1 MTRTAC
7 AWIPRFELALLARRE
22 GAALWRRPVVIADLA
37 ESPALVREATPAAER
52 AGVRPGMT
60 LAQSSVR
67 CAGLAAH
74 PPLLEDRVAAET
86 EALRVLA
93 AHAPRLATDHR
104 GAFFL
109 DLAGMDRLIADE
121 RGYASRVRGALAA
134 LGLPA
139 QVAVAGHP
147 FAAWV
152 AARRNLGPVAPGGD
166 AGLLASVAVAELDLG
181 DQARALLE
189 LLGITAAGQVARLP
203 RGTLARRLGPEG
215 DRLERLCRGE
225 WLAPETRPT
234 AAALPREKAGAA
246 LDLESPVESLE
257 PLLFLLKGLVDGLL
271 DRVVETRLAL
281 AELTIEADLEDAE
294 RTKVVHRL
302 APAEPTLDAR
312 PLVDLVRLWLER
324 APFPAPLRAVRVVA
338 SKVAPAV
345 ARQLRLYARRQD
357 EGEAA
362 LARAIARLEAAFG
375 AGSVVRPTLAARF
388 LPEERVAWVPARAED
403 LAVRPPAPDGAEG
416 PAALAIRLLR
426 IPEPVDLVETGGVRR
441 LHRRG
446 ERPRRVLRLEATQ
459 RRSGEWWDAPFDR
472 SYAWAV
478 CEGGAEGGEERYW
491 LFHDHLCGGTFLHAV
506 AD

>member
-1 MTRTAC
+1 MTRIAC

-22 GAALWRRPVVIADLA
+22 GQSLWRRPVVIADLA
-37 ESPALVREATPAAER
+37 ESPSVVREATPAAER

-60 LAQSSVR
+60 LAQATVR

-74 PPLLEDRVAAET
+74 PPLPEARAAAER
-86 EALRVLA
+86 EILAVLA
-93 AHAPRLATDHR
+93 ALSPALATDHH

-109 DLAGMDRLIADE
+109 SLAGMWRMIGDE
-121 RGYASRVRGALAA
+121 RTYTGRVRGAVSA
-134 LGLPA
+134 LGLAA

-166 AGLLASVAVAELDLG
+166 ARLLASVPLPSLDLG
-181 DQARALLE
+181 EKARSLLE
-189 LLGITAAGQVARLP
+189 LLGVGAAGQIARLP
-203 RGTLARRLGPEG
+203 RGTLARRLGSEG
-215 DRLERLCRGE
+215 ERLERLCHGE
-225 WLAPETRPT
+225 LLAPETRPT
-234 AAALPREKAGAA
+234 AANVPREPADASR
-246 LDLESPVESLE
+246 DLESPLESLE
-257 PLLFLLKGLVDGLL
+257 PLLFLVKGLVDGLL
-271 DRVVETRLAL
+271 ERVAAERLAL
-281 AELTIEADLEDAE
+281 AELTLEVDLEDAE
-294 RTKVVHRL
+294 RTRVVHRL
-302 APAEPTLDAR
+302 ASAEPTLDAR

-324 APFPAPLRAVRVVA
+324 APFPAPLRALRVVA
-338 SKVAPAV
+338 SRVAPAV

-362 LARAIARLEAAFG
+362 LGRALARLEAAFG

-388 LPEERVAWVPARAED
+388 LPEERVAWVPARAAD
-403 LAVRPPAPDGAEG
+403 LAAPDAGPRGAGGAAEP
-416 PAALAIRLLR
+416 PAALALRLLA
-426 IPEPVDLVETGGVRR
+426 IPEPVDLVEDGGTRR

-446 ERPRRVLRLEATQ
+446 APPRRVLGLEAIQ

-472 SYAWAV
+472 SYAWVV
-478 CEGGAEGGEERYW
+478 CEGGERYW

>member
-1 MTRTAC
+1 MSRTAC

-22 GAALWRRPVVIADLA
+22 GQGLWRRPVVIADLA

-60 LAQSSVR
+60 LAQASVR

-74 PPLLEDRVAAET
+74 PPLPEDRLTAEA

-93 AHAPRLATDHR
+93 AYAPRLATDHR

-109 DLAGMDRLIADE
+109 GLDGMERLVGDE
-121 RGYASRVRGALAA
+121 RAYAGRVRGAFAA

-147 FAAWV
+147 FAALL
-152 AARRNLGPVAPGGD
+152 AARRNVGPVAPGGD
-166 AGLLASVAVAELDLG
+166 ARLLAAVPVAELDLG
-181 DQARALLE
+181 DQARGLLE
-189 LLGITAAGQVARLP
+189 LLGITAAGQIARLP

-215 DRLERLCRGE
+215 DRLERLAHGE
-225 WLAPETRPT
+225 WLAEGARPT
-234 AAALPREKAGAA
+234 AAALPRDPADASR
-246 LDLESPVESLE
+246 DLESPVESLE
-257 PLLFLLKGLVDGLL
+257 PLLFLVKGLVDGLL
-271 DRVVETRLAL
+271 EQVAASRLAL
-281 AELTIEADLEDAE
+281 AELTLEADLEDAE
-294 RTKVVHRL
+294 RTRVVHRL

-324 APFPAPLRAVRVVA
+324 APFEAPLRAVRVVA

-362 LARAIARLEAAFG
+362 LGRALARLEAAFG
-375 AGSVVRPTLAARF
+375 AGAVVRPTLAARF
-388 LPEERVAWVPARAED
+388 LPEERVAWVPARWP
-403 LAVRPPAPDGAEG
+403 LASAAPSGAATAPDGRVEG
-416 PAALAIRLLR
+416 ALALRLLA
-426 IPEPVDLVETGGVRR
+426 IPEPVDLVEDGGGARR

-446 ERPRRVLRLEATQ
+446 EAPRRVLRLEAAQ

-478 CEGGAEGGEERYW
+478 CEGGERYW
-491 LFHDHLCGGTFLHAV
+491 LFHDHLCGGTFLHAT

>member
-7 AWIPRFELALLARRE
+7 AWIPRFELVLLARRE
-22 GAALWRRPVVIADLA
+22 GPSLWRRPVVIADLA
-37 ESPALVREATPAAER
+37 ESPVLVREATPAAER

-60 LAQSSVR
+60 LAQASVL

-74 PPLLEDRVAAET
+74 PPLPEERAAAEA
-86 EALRVLA
+86 EALGVLA

-109 DLAGMDRLIADE
+109 GLAGMDRLIADE
-121 RGYASRVRGALAA
+121 RDYATRVRGALAA

-139 QVAVAGHP
+139 RVAVAGHP
-147 FAAWV
+147 FAAWI
-152 AARRNLGPVAPGGD
+152 AARRDLGPIAPGGD
-166 AGLLASVAVAELDLG
+166 ARLLAAVAVAELDLG

-189 LLGITAAGQVARLP
+189 LLGITAAGEIARLP

-215 DRLERLCRGE
+215 ERLERLCRGE
-225 WLAPETRPT
+225 WLAPGTRPT
-234 AAALPREKAGAA
+234 AAALPRDPADAA

-271 DRVVETRLAL
+271 DRVAGARLAL
-281 AELTIEADLEDAE
+281 AEMTIEADLEDAE

-312 PLVDLVRLWLER
+312 SLLDLVRLWLER
-324 APFPAPLRAVRVVA
+324 TPFPAPLRSVRVVA

-362 LARAIARLEAAFG
+362 LARALARLEAAFG

-388 LPEERVAWVPARAED
+388 LPEERVAWVPARVEE
-403 LAVRPPAPDGAEG
+403 LAAPGSRGADGGLPAVDGADGGREPLG
-416 PAALAIRLLR
+416 PAPAALALRLLPV
-426 IPEPVDLVETGGVRR
+426 PEPVDLVDAGG
-441 LHRRG
+441 G
-446 ERPRRVLRLEATQ
+446 
-459 RRSGEWWDAPFDR
+459 
-472 SYAWAV
+472 
-478 CEGGAEGGEERYW
+478 
-491 LFHDHLCGGTFLHAV
+491 
-506 AD
+506 